1 VQTFGGRE
9 SKAARRTGDDGD
21 TSREIRE
28 RWNRRDGG
36 VCRREEGSIWPPV
49 FTSANC
55 ATFFPVVLSD
65 YTDEYNTMRR
75 HWFFILL
82 SLADQDRHG
91 SGIMRDVLE
100 LTNDEL
106 KLWPVTLYG
115 SLDELQEHAWIRALD
130 KPPAGSGEEGG
141 RKRWFRI
148 TPAGR
153 RALAAEVA
161 RLDATV
167 RVATRRLAHSGDPS

>member
-1 VQTFGGRE
+1 MEAAGTGGKFAPTLFGIIL
-9 SKAARRTGDDGD
+9 S
-21 TSREIRE
+21 
-28 RWNRRDGG
+28 
-36 VCRREEGSIWPPV
+36 
-49 FTSANC
+49 NC
-55 ATFFPVVLSD
+55 
-65 YTDEYNTMRR
+65 TDEYNAMRR

-115 SLDELQEHAWIRALD
+115 SLDELQEHGWIRALD
-130 KPPAGSGEEGG
+130 KAPASVAEEGG

-153 RALAAEVA
+153 RALSAEVA

-167 RVATRRLAHSGDPS
+167 RVATRRLAHSGDAS